1 LALGIARNAPAQSL
15 GPPATII
22 EAAKRE
28 GQVVFYTPLNITDS
42 QALLQR
48 FERKYPFIK
57 TELLRMSAEPLLN
70 RILTEDRAGRSIV
83 DVINNNVI
91 NALKRAKLLAPYR
104 SSEQQAYPNAF
115 TDPEGYWVSLNSNYY
130 VLGYNSKL
138 VSAKDAPVDWAD
150 LLQPKWKGRI
160 GMDQEEFEWFAAL
173 GDAWGRERALKFHR
187 ALAQQQIHWR
197 KGHTLI
203 SQLIAAGEFPV
214 GIVYAHRAESMKKSG
229 APIEW
234 VKTTNPVLATL
245 TPAALATKAPH
256 PNAAK
261 LLIDFLL
268 SKEAQQMLVAANRV
282 SGRTDVEPI
291 VPEMHPNR

>member
-1 LALGIARNAPAQSL
+1 
-15 GPPATII
+15 
-22 EAAKRE
+22 
-28 GQVVFYTPLNITDS
+28 
-42 QALLQR
+42 
-48 FERKYPFIK
+48 
-57 TELLRMSAEPLLN
+57 
-70 RILTEDRAGRSIV
+70 
-83 DVINNNVI
+83 
-91 NALKRAKLLAPYR
+91 
-104 SSEQQAYPNAF
+104 
-115 TDPEGYWVSLNSNYY
+115 
-130 VLGYNSKL
+130 
-138 VSAKDAPVDWAD
+138 
-150 LLQPKWKGRI
+150 
-160 GMDQEEFEWFAAL
+160 MDQEEFEWFAAL

-291 VPEMHPNR
+291 VPEMHPNRLKLQTIDPRIAEDLNRYATEFREIYFR